1 MTEILTESFCE
12 RCGTRYTFESVAL
25 HQHRMGGI
33 RVLGRGLKNF
43 VMSDDSSLDEA
54 MAAARS
60 DEEREAT
67 AQQLD
72 AFHRTFNFCMSCR
85 QYTCGNCWNDG
96 EARCLSCAPMA
107 AVELAGDVATEGA
120 AEAGDIGPDLERL
133 LRVTGASADGAWA
146 PDALQGPA
154 PGPGPEL
161 EVVAWPEAGADAAE
175 EGPIEA
181 PEDVALAAPEEAAAP
196 YFRAAPEPATP
207 DATTPEAASPDATAE
222 EPAAPAAPAP
232 AQPAAAD
239 LIHLE
244 PGESLDEAIAAYE
257 EAQTAGVE
265 ASRPGVDIVA
275 QPTWPTAPVAAEPEP
290 EPVAAAEG
298 DVAAPAEGDVAAPAP
313 TAEPTAAV
321 PPAGALPAA
330 AALPPA
336 AQLDALT
343 ADAEPEAVSAEPEA
357 ATPAP
362 EVRERQPEV
371 TAPEPEF
378 LMVAPE
384 NEPSGREPAA
394 PSAPVVPPVPAAQ
407 PPDEAPSGPPQWP
420 TGPRWPTGIP
430 ARQPA
435 PPPAPAT
442 DRLAAIMARQ
452 ATEAMWAASSV
463 DVLQPPLATQAA
475 PTAAVQ
481 PCVSCGIS
489 LSATARFC
497 RRCGTSQ
504 NG

>member
-12 RCGTRYTFESVAL
+12 RCGTRYTFESAAP

-107 AVELAGDVATEGA
+107 AVELAGDVASDGA

-133 LRVTGASADGAWA
+133 MRVTGAAADAAWA

-154 PGPGPEL
+154 PAPAPEQ
-161 EVVAWPEAGADAAE
+161 EVVALPEAGGDAADE
-175 EGPIEA
+175 ATIEA
-181 PEDVALAAPEEAAAP
+181 PEDVAVAAPEEEALAAPEEEAVSP
-196 YFRAAPEPATP
+196 YFRAAPEPEMP
-207 DATTPEAASPDATAE
+207 DATIPEAASPEATAE
-222 EPAAPAAPAP
+222 EPVAPAASAP

-239 LIHLE
+239 LSHLE

-257 EAQTAGVE
+257 AARTAGAE
-265 ASRPGVDIVA
+265 GSGPGVDIVA

-290 EPVAAAEG
+290 EPVASAE
-298 DVAAPAEGDVAAPAP
+298 ADVAAPAP

-321 PPAGALPAA
+321 PPAEALPR
-330 AALPPA
+330 A
-336 AQLDALT
+336 AQHDAMAT
-343 ADAEPEAVSAEPEA
+343 DAEPEAVSAEPEA

-362 EVRERQPEV
+362 DVREREPEV

-378 LMVAPE
+378 LMVAPDS
-384 NEPSGREPAA
+384 EPSGREPAA
-394 PSAPVVPPVPAAQ
+394 PTASVVPPVPAAR

-430 ARQPA
+430 AHQPA
-435 PPPAPAT
+435 PPPTPAT
-442 DRLAAIMARQ
+442 DPLAAIMARQ
-452 ATEAMWAASSV
+452 ATEAMWAASSA
-463 DVLQPPLATQAA
+463 DVLQPLAAQAA

-504 NG
+504 DG

>member
-12 RCGTRYTFESVAL
+12 RCGTRYTFESAAP
-25 HQHRMGGI
+25 HQRRMGGI

-85 QYTCGNCWNDG
+85 QYTCGTCWNDG
-96 EARCLSCAPMA
+96 EARCLSCAPLA
-107 AVELAGDVATEGA
+107 AGELAGDIASEGA
-120 AEAGDIGPDLERL
+120 ADAGDIGPDLERL
-133 LRVTGASADGAWA
+133 LRVTGASADAAWA

-154 PGPGPEL
+154 PGPAPEL
-161 EVVAWPEAGADAAE
+161 EVVAWPEAGADVAE
-175 EGPIEA
+175 EAAIAAPEAAVAA
-181 PEDVALAAPEEAAAP
+181 PEDVAVAAPEEAATP
-196 YFRAAPEPATP
+196 YFRAAPEPAAP
-207 DATTPEAASPDATAE
+207 DTTTPGAASPEATVE

-239 LIHLE
+239 LFHLE

-257 EAQTAGVE
+257 AAETAGAE
-265 ASRPGVDIVA
+265 GGGPGVDIVA

-298 DVAAPAEGDVAAPAP
+298 DVALPAP
-313 TAEPTAAV
+313 TAEPMPAV
-321 PPAGALPAA
+321 LPAEALPAA
-330 AALPPA
+330 EALPPA
-336 AQLDALT
+336 AELEAP
-343 ADAEPEAVSAEPEA
+343 AARAESEAVSAEPEA
-357 ATPAP
+357 ATLAP
-362 EVRERQPEV
+362 EVREREPEV

-378 LMVAPE
+378 MIVAPE

-394 PSAPVVPPVPAAQ
+394 PSMPVVPPVPAAR
-407 PPDEAPSGPPQWP
+407 PPDETPSGPPQWP

-435 PPPAPAT
+435 PPPAPAA
-442 DRLAAIMARQ
+442 DPLAAIMARQ
-452 ATEAMWAASSV
+452 ATEAMWAASSA

-504 NG
+504 DG